1 VTIFFSD
8 AVDAVMAHLNIVFL
22 ILFCG
27 KLVLLFFFL
36 IFITIG
42 IVPGHEDARILVEG
56 HVETILVRFEEI

>member
-1 VTIFFSD
+1 
-8 AVDAVMAHLNIVFL
+8 MAHLNIVFL